1 MFTAHL
7 RCKLTCDEHCGNPLR
22 PTHTCSH
29 VWLFVVMFELMSL
42 VRQSVKH
49 GERQAFWVS
58 KNTWNDKKAVY
69 VPIWQAS
76 AALALVFRVLLYKAI
91 PKVCAFVS

>member
-1 MFTAHL
+1 
-7 RCKLTCDEHCGNPLR
+7 
-22 PTHTCSH
+22 
-29 VWLFVVMFELMSL
+29 MFELMSL

-76 AALALVFRVLLYKAI
+76 AALALVFRVL
-91 PKVCAFVS
+91 PETTV

>member
-1 MFTAHL
+1 
-7 RCKLTCDEHCGNPLR
+7 
-22 PTHTCSH
+22 
-29 VWLFVVMFELMSL
+29 MFELMSL

-76 AALALVFRVLLYKAI
+76 AALALVFRVLPETYCIKLS
-91 PKVCAFVS
+91 PKYVPL